1 MSNKDNMDLFDQLFS
16 QLEDNQQSLADFGAV
31 VKDSM
36 NEAAKKKGYNT
47 FADMISSEITS
58 SITKD
63 KTMKPSVDTTQI
75 EKEGISRYEY
85 MMQALQSVTYE
96 PKYQGYYEAGHRMCI
111 DQNVEKI
118 RQNSHQLCT
127 VEKSIKQDIKAY
139 AKLVK
144 KNQDDAFTQGY
155 YDALLLLGSSLTRSK
170 KARMKEIK
178 KIVMNMKEKGQ

>member
-31 VKDSM
+31 VKNSM

-47 FADMISSEITS
+47 FADMLSSEISS
-58 SITKD
+58 SITKE
-63 KTMKPSVDTTQI
+63 KTMKPSVVTTQI

-85 MMQALQSVTYE
+85 MMQAPQSVTYE
-96 PKYQGYYEAGHRMCI
+96 PKYQGYYEAGHRTCI

-118 RQNSHQLCT
+118 RQNSHQLCL
-127 VEKSIKQDIKAY
+127 VEKSIKQDIKEY
-139 AKLVK
+139 ARLVK

-178 KIVMNMKEKGQ
+178 KIVTNMKEKGQ

>member
-16 QLEDNQQSLADFGAV
+16 QLENNQQSLADFGEV
-31 VKDSM
+31 VKNSM

-47 FADMISSEITS
+47 FAEMLSSEIAS
-58 SITKD
+58 SMTKE
-63 KTMKPSVDTTQI
+63 KTMKPSIDTTQI
-75 EKEGISRYEY
+75 QKEGISRYEF
-85 MMQALQSVTYE
+85 MMQALKSVTYE
-96 PKYQGYYEAGHRMCI
+96 PKYQGYYEAGHRACI
-111 DQNVEKI
+111 DQVVEKI
-118 RQNSHQLCT
+118 RQNSHQLCI
-127 VEKSIKQDIKAY
+127 VEKSVKQDIKEY
-139 AKLVK
+139 ARLVK